1 MNPIHIDF
9 IGNYFLAKRYARTLD
24 DNMTYLLNN
33 YMVYGFLSFPEDLKD
48 RFVIEVLM
56 IIGHNLKQKNGQKLG
71 LQACYAFVLAQSLLI
86 NTHENLTRSQ
96 VQDIVIAAIQVIQM
110 DKKSETV
117 LAACFT
123 TINAALVFCPMI
135 TIQTLL
141 QRDFFYNFLSVLN
154 KKLVTVCQTY
164 YDRRLLVLSLISLL
178 RHTSESEELT
188 KLNSSNVFRFL
199 GMLLDYHRLLNNLQ
213 EDTTEMGPKEITE
226 YGNLQ
231 KDIMALELV
240 ESEEDRFDDLMREEE
255 TQELRPADRHDHD
268 DSEDLN
274 HDEDSLYAS
283 DDSADFKNHDF
294 DVQKVDE
301 GKILQISREKA
312 RHSSESKR
320 RI

>member
-141 QRDFFYNFLSVLN
+141 QRDFLQLSVSS
-154 KKLVTVCQTY
+154 QQEIG
-164 YDRRLLVLSLISLL
+164 DRLPDLL
-178 RHTSESEELT
+178 R
-188 KLNSSNVFRFL
+188 
-199 GMLLDYHRLLNNLQ
+199 
-213 EDTTEMGPKEITE
+213 
-226 YGNLQ
+226 
-231 KDIMALELV
+231 
-240 ESEEDRFDDLMREEE
+240 
-255 TQELRPADRHDHD
+255 
-268 DSEDLN
+268 
-274 HDEDSLYAS
+274 
-283 DDSADFKNHDF
+283 
-294 DVQKVDE
+294 QKVVSVKLDFFATAYF
-301 GKILQISREKA
+301 R
-312 RHSSESKR
+312 KR
-320 RI
+320 RTDKVEQL